1 MFCLSAKPY
10 FCNANQAV
18 SASPDMSHWD
28 AEYMM
33 LEYAYILTYFC
44 AYKSGGVG
52 RVRTSVCVIQQKEIG
67 NFCNYFAGWEK
78 IIYAKSGNKSL

>member
-1 MFCLSAKPY
+1 
-10 FCNANQAV
+10 
-18 SASPDMSHWD
+18 
-28 AEYMM
+28 MM

-78 IIYAKSGNKSL
+78 LSMPRVETRAYNIFPVPREDSVQWYFF